1 MSTQKVINNMN
12 RTPNALRMK
21 YAQAVESKEH
31 PHRVTIGNIYM
42 QPTGGKD
49 GKALNFS
56 YPYFGIVD
64 AAGKGVAGFS
74 CSNMA
79 MLQMVEQGLLSDKC
93 LELFEKYA
101 EQHKGQI
108 ILK

>member
-1 MSTQKVINNMN
+1 MAVSATAKIMALAEKYSTPK
-12 RTPNALRMK
+12 
-21 YAQAVESKEH
+21 ESKEKVEN
-31 PHRVTIGNIYM
+31 PHRVTLGRLFM

-64 AAGKGVAGFS
+64 ATGKGVAGFS

-101 EQHKGQI
+101 EQHKRQV

>member
-1 MSTQKVINNMN
+1 MAVSATAKIMALAEKYSTPK
-12 RTPNALRMK
+12 
-21 YAQAVESKEH
+21 ESKERVEN
-31 PHRVTIGNIYM
+31 PHRVVLGNIFM

-49 GKALNFS
+49 GKALNFA

-64 AAGKGVAGFS
+64 TTGKGIAGFS
-74 CSNMA
+74 CSSRA
-79 MLQMVEQGLLSDKC
+79 MLEMVERGLLTEKC

-101 EQHKGQI
+101 EQHKGQV

>member
-1 MSTQKVINNMN
+1 MAVSATAKIMALAEKYSTPRVDKEK
-12 RTPNALRMK
+12 T
-21 YAQAVESKEH
+21 EH
-31 PHRVTIGNIYM
+31 PHRITLGRMYM

-49 GKALNFS
+49 GKPLNFS

-64 AAGKGVAGFS
+64 ATGKGIAGFS

-101 EQHKGQI
+101 DKHSKEHI
-108 ILK
+108 VLK